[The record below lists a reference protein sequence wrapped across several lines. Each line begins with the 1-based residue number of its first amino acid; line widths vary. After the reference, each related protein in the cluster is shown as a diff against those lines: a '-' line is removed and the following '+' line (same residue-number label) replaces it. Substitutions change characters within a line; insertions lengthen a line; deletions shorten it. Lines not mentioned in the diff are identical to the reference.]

1 MGETWACLKAEGKE
15 PLEIEW
21 LKIEVKEG
29 RREFLANTNCSV
41 PFLLQYARH
50 KVGLPDSAPIDLC
63 DEAGTLKLLFT
74 AKFPGESAA
83 KYLPPRGIYYVCR
96 LERGPPGSRNESAYR
111 AIVPIL
117 EDPGPGLLDA
127 LRAQC
132 DYLEKNRLKLHR
144 GQEKRVPAIDSSGCL
159 SVSCPPR
166 SVAPSALAPSGAR
179 GRAPRRDVFLPPVP
193 GICWALNRA
202 RSQVDSEAGRGRRP
216 RPIASL
222 QRSPGA
228 ERRTGR
234 SGEDDALIRL
244 SSDRVF
250 RALAGRGAPGRTL
263 GRRRSS
269 RSVTRSSFLSAYRVR
284 GTRRSGGD
292 EMTTN
297 GRGSAAGRGDPGLG
311 GGRTRVLIPP
321 PPPASAA

>member
-1 MGETWACLKAEGKE
+1 MFIC
-15 PLEIEW
+15 
-21 LKIEVKEG
+21 VKHG
-29 RREFLANTNCSV
+29 DAQEFLANTNCSV

-159 SVSCPPR
+159 S
-166 SVAPSALAPSGAR
+166 AKGT
-179 GRAPRRDVFLPPVP
+179 
-193 GICWALNRA
+193 
-202 RSQVDSEAGRGRRP
+202 GRGGP
-216 RPIASL
+216 TEEEA
-222 QRSPGA
+222 
-228 ERRTGR
+228 
-234 SGEDDALIRL
+234 
-244 SSDRVF
+244 
-250 RALAGRGAPGRTL
+250 L
-263 GRRRSS
+263 GRRGLPVS
-269 RSVTRSSFLSAYRVR
+269 RAKSET
-284 GTRRSGGD
+284 GGKK
-292 EMTTN
+292 E
-297 GRGSAAGRGDPGLG
+297 RHR
-311 GGRTRVLIPP
+311 
-321 PPPASAA
+321 